1 MVIDVSNIDIPW
13 DIILIHGILVVARVY
28 NFEKTSSIVPL
39 TNNGQQWIIHKSD
52 KYFFCSVS
60 LLCKFAIVNS
70 VWDIIMNNQM
80 YLMDD
85 INEAGKS

>member
-1 MVIDVSNIDIPW
+1 MGNSELFIKVINI
-13 DIILIHGILVVARVY
+13 
-28 NFEKTSSIVPL
+28 SSVL
-39 TNNGQQWIIHKSD
+39 FHYCVN
-52 KYFFCSVS
+52 
-60 LLCKFAIVNS
+60 AIVNS